1 MMLST
6 VLMKRVLPSEI
17 MSSSVFYKNPVS
29 AYLHLWAPKTPWK
42 MWH

>member
-1 MMLST
+1 MLST

-17 MSSSVFYKNPVS
+17 MSYVFYKNPVS